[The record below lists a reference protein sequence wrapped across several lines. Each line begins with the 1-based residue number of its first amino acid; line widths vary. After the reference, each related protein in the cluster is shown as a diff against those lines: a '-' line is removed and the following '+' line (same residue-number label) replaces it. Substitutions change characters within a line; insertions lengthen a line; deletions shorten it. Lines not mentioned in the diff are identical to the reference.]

1 MLVLTIIVFFPNND
15 VAPSRGFRI
24 RKAMEWG
31 ATWIKEWRGSI
42 THVIVD
48 KELCHKDLLN
58 FLKVDALPVS
68 DQNSSTRGLE
78 WMLIVVGQRRPGQR
92 NVSD

>member
-1 MLVLTIIVFFPNND
+1 MGLTIAVFFPNND
-15 VAPSRGFRI
+15 VAPPRRFRI

-31 ATWIKEWRGSI
+31 ATWIKEWKDSI

-48 KELCHKDLLN
+48 KELCYRDLLK

-68 DQNSSTRGLE
+68 DQDLSTRGC
-78 WMLIVVGQRRPGQR
+78 
-92 NVSD
+92 

>member
-1 MLVLTIIVFFPNND
+1 MERNAFILELTLIVFFPNND

-31 ATWIKEWRGSI
+31 ATWIKEWGSSI

-48 KELCHKDLLN
+48 KELCYKDLLN
-58 FLKVDALPVS
+58 FLKNDALPVS
-68 DQNSSTRGLE
+68 DQNWSTRGLE
-78 WMLIVVGQRRPGQR
+78 
-92 NVSD
+92 